1 MNHRRI
7 KEAGRSESSLCF
19 YLPREILS
27 AGWVDGFRS
36 FRSQFLS
43 NKPSHKISILMAIF
57 QHARFCPRHDCESIP
72 SARIRRVPRASTYC
86 VNVAVAS
93 GFWVDAMIRVITLSR
108 NKFPATRSPASF
120 CRCLLVGLNI
130 CRVLANWVRCFRT
143 RCFRFT
149 KRHCYASVLFRSVD
163 MLFSFD
169 EFHFRLSFIALPC
182 DRFSLMI
189 YELWCEILKFFT
201 RLDGLFDQTQLKRNF
216 SLLSLL
222 RDIFQRTQF
231 RPLNLSKSS

>member
-27 AGWVDGFRS
+27 AGSVGGFRS

-57 QHARFCPRHDCESIP
+57 QHARFFPATRLRIHSVGEDSPRS
-72 SARIRRVPRASTYC
+72 RASTYC

-130 CRVLANWVRCFRT
+130 CRVLGNWLRCFRT

-149 KRHCYASVLFRSVD
+149 KRHCYASVPFRPVD

-189 YELWCEILKFFT
+189 YELWYEIFEFFT
-201 RLDGLFDQTQLKRNF
+201 PLDGLFDQTQLKRNF

-222 RDIFQRTQF
+222 RDIFQRIQF
-231 RPLNLSKSS
+231 RPLNLSKSW